1 MKVVFNQSPAN
12 FDNEYDGV
20 DINRDDGG
28 VGVGDESVMMLI
40 NMMVMM

>member
-1 MKVVFNQSPAN
+1 MSPAN

-28 VGVGDESVMMLI
+28 VGVGDKSVV
-40 NMMVMM
+40 MVMKKSW